1 LLAAGGG
8 RKQRARTQSAYKA
21 QATPR
26 YVDAEGLRALT
37 GLLLRRAA
45 LLSWRLQRSNLSPPL
60 PSACRAAE
68 RVDAAA
74 MGGAASASLGSIKD
88 DAGAPPGEGDAAA
101 SRGARLYQ
109 YDAGSASWS
118 VTRSSV
124 DVTFVDNTEEEGD
137 AAEWYVEVR
146 CAAQRRRGCSEACA
160 HARRARACRAPAR
173 AGGEPEGRSNTASP
187 HAPPLPRRAR
197 RASLTHTHAHTLA
210 QHAKNRWRTCLHASA
225 TT

>member
-1 LLAAGGG
+1 
-8 RKQRARTQSAYKA
+8 
-21 QATPR
+21 
-26 YVDAEGLRALT
+26 
-37 GLLLRRAA
+37 
-45 LLSWRLQRSNLSPPL
+45 
-60 PSACRAAE
+60 
-68 RVDAAA
+68 

-146 CAAQRRRGCSEACA
+146 CAAQRRRGC
-160 HARRARACRAPAR
+160 RRSVRPRAPR
-173 AGGEPEGRSNTASP
+173 AHLPCACQGGR
-187 HAPPLPRRAR
+187 
-197 RASLTHTHAHTLA
+197 
-210 QHAKNRWRTCLHASA
+210 
-225 TT
+225 